1 VSATPSP
8 RPFGALPY
16 EVGGTP
22 PEPHHTLFTS
32 APVRLV
38 GARPGV
44 DDGAV
49 TSHPTEPTA
58 AGGAGPPGLSVA
70 AVARRL
76 GIAPGTLRT
85 WDRRYGIGPS
95 EHDPGRH
102 RRYSPADVTRLE
114 MMQRALVRGVSPA
127 DAARYALITPLPADG
142 TGDCAADGTGDCAAD
157 GTAARPPGGDGQA
170 RVGGRVL
177 RLPGAS
183 RRARGLGRAALTLDG
198 PAVAGVLRESLA
210 ENGVEVTWDDV
221 VRPVLAALGERWD
234 HAGTGV
240 EIEHLVSECVRGTF
254 GAAVDR
260 AGGARRHDARPVLLA
275 AMPGE
280 QHTLP
285 LLALA
290 AALHARGIAY
300 RFLGA
305 DLPADAL
312 VTAARR
318 TAPVA
323 VVLWAQMAQAADSD
337 VLRALPRT
345 RPRFRTF
352 AAGPGWADADVPQR
366 TTRLTSLGGA
376 LATIGDTVL
385 V

>member
-1 VSATPSP
+1 M
-8 RPFGALPY
+8 
-16 EVGGTP
+16 
-22 PEPHHTLFTS
+22 
-32 APVRLV
+32 RLV
-38 GARPGV
+38 GSPPGV

-49 TSHPTEPTA
+49 TTRRTPPSPERRGSA
-58 AGGAGPPGLSVA
+58 PGLTVA

-95 EHDPGRH
+95 EHAPGRH
-102 RRYSPADVTRLE
+102 RRYSSADVTRLE
-114 MMQRALVRGVSPA
+114 VMQRALVRGVSPA
-127 DAARYALITPLPADG
+127 DAARYALTAPPDGAAVPGAADSDAADSDAADSGDAVPADPAAADAAPPLPAD
-142 TGDCAADGTGDCAAD
+142 DG
-157 GTAARPPGGDGQA
+157 RA

-177 RLPGAS
+177 RLPGAN
-183 RRARGLGRAALTLDG
+183 RRARGLGRAALALDG
-198 PAVAGVLRESLA
+198 PAVVSVLRESLA
-210 ENGVEVTWDDV
+210 EDGVETTWDDV
-221 VRPVLAALGERWD
+221 VRPVLAAVGERWE

-240 EIEHLVSECVRGTF
+240 EIEHLVSECLRGLF
-254 GAAVDR
+254 GAAL
-260 AGGARRHDARPVLLA
+260 AGAGVAPGRDARPVLLA

-290 AALHARGIAY
+290 CALDARGVAHRY
-300 RFLGA
+300 LGA

-312 VTAARR
+312 AAAARR
-318 TAPVA
+318 TAPAA
-323 VVLWAQMAQAADSD
+323 VVLWAQLPDVADGD

-352 AAGPGWADADVPQR
+352 AAGPGWVDVDVPQPI
-366 TTRLTSLGGA
+366 TRLASLGAA
-376 LATIGDTVL
+376 LAAIVDAVL